1 MGCVCKHIALLSI
14 TPIQIEMEHT
24 RVLKDPKA
32 ILPVA
37 FVSFKGRWG
46 AAVAAQTQQT
56 KNPTTWLTQWAPEP
70 SDVYWPNLSIP
81 FVQITIRRLVMAIL
95 VFFLLFFFMIPI
107 TFVQSLANMD
117 KLSNTFHFLR
127 PILKL

>member
-1 MGCVCKHIALLSI
+1 M
-14 TPIQIEMEHT
+14 QIEMERS
-24 RVLKDPKA
+24 RVLKDPKT

-56 KNPTTWLTQWAPEP
+56 KNPTIWLTEWAPEP

-81 FVQITIRRLVMAIL
+81 FVQITVRRLVMAIL
-95 VFFLLFFFMIPI
+95 MFFLLFFFMIPI
-107 TFVQSLANMD
+107 TFVQSLANVD
-117 KLSNTFHFLR
+117 KLSNKFHFLR
-127 PILKL
+127 PILKV